1 MKQFMKHY
9 RREAEPSP
17 VANSIILTDR
27 VHKAVQEVYKIRQ
40 KNGRL
45 YDGDFCR
52 VALKYNLK
60 VETIKTI
67 STLQSQEDI
76 HFKNSNPIVW

>member
-1 MKQFMKHY
+1 MKHY
-9 RREAEPSP
+9 RKEAEPSP
-17 VANSIILTDR
+17 VVSSFILTDR

-67 STLQSQEDI
+67 STLQSQQDI
-76 HFKNSNPIVW
+76 QRRNITSNYTWEF

>member
-1 MKQFMKHY
+1 MKHY
-9 RREAEPSP
+9 RKEAEPSP
-17 VANSIILTDR
+17 VANNIIITDR

-52 VALKYNLK
+52 VALKYSLK

-76 HFKNSNPIVW
+76 QFRNLNPIVW

>member
-1 MKQFMKHY
+1 MKHY
-9 RREAEPSP
+9 RKEAEPSP
-17 VANSIILTDR
+17 VVSSIILTDR
-27 VHKAVQEVYKIRQ
+27 VHKAVQEVYKIRH

-52 VALKYNLK
+52 VALKYSLK

-67 STLQSQEDI
+67 STLQTVEDI
-76 HFKNSNPIVW
+76 KFKNTSQFIW

>member
-1 MKQFMKHY
+1 M
-9 RREAEPSP
+9 
-17 VANSIILTDR
+17 ANSIIITDR

-76 HFKNSNPIVW
+76 QFKNSNPIVW

>member
-1 MKQFMKHY
+1 M
-9 RREAEPSP
+9 
-17 VANSIILTDR
+17 ANSIKVTDR
-27 VHKAVQEVYKIRQ
+27 VHKAVQEIYKIRQ

-76 HFKNSNPIVW
+76 KFKNSSQFIW

>member
-1 MKQFMKHY
+1 MKHY

-27 VHKAVQEVYKIRQ
+27 VHKAVQEVYKIRH

-52 VALKYNLK
+52 VALKYSLK

-76 HFKNSNPIVW
+76 QFKNSNPIVW

>member
-1 MKQFMKHY
+1 MKHY

-52 VALKYNLK
+52 VALKYSLK

-67 STLQSQEDI
+67 STLQSQEEI
-76 HFKNSNPIVW
+76 QFKNSNPIVW

>member
-1 MKQFMKHY
+1 MKHY
-9 RREAEPSP
+9 RKEAEPSP
-17 VANSIILTDR
+17 VVSSIILTDR

-76 HFKNSNPIVW
+76 KFKNSSQFIW

>member
-1 MKQFMKHY
+1 M
-9 RREAEPSP
+9 
-17 VANSIILTDR
+17 ANSIIITDR
-27 VHKAVQEVYKIRQ
+27 VHKAVQEVYKIRH

-52 VALKYNLK
+52 VALKYSLK

-76 HFKNSNPIVW
+76 QFKNSNPIVW

>member
-1 MKQFMKHY
+1 MKHY

-17 VANSIILTDR
+17 VANSIKVTDR
-27 VHKAVQEVYKIRQ
+27 VHKAVQEIYKIRQ

-76 HFKNSNPIVW
+76 KFKNSSQFIW

>member
-1 MKQFMKHY
+1 MKHY

-17 VANSIILTDR
+17 VANSIKVTDR
-27 VHKAVQEVYKIRQ
+27 VHKAVQEIYKIRQ

-76 HFKNSNPIVW
+76 QRRNITSNYTWEF

>member
-1 MKQFMKHY
+1 MKHY

-17 VANSIILTDR
+17 VANSIKVTDR

-67 STLQSQEDI
+67 STLQSVEDI
-76 HFKNSNPIVW
+76 KFKNSSQFIW